1 MTYNYLNIFEIAPNL
16 SYLKLVCDRGWAGGG
31 GGRQPIT
38 APLSWVHYAD
48 ENPFVGLF
56 LVFNQ
61 SLFLQSDLARAVI
74 ELAQVYSPLVRV
86 RC

>member
-1 MTYNYLNIFEIAPNL
+1 M
-16 SYLKLVCDRGWAGGG
+16 GWGVS

-38 APLSWVHYAD
+38 VPLSWVHYAD

-61 SLFLQSDLARAVI
+61 SLFLQSDRARAVI
-74 ELAQVYSPLVRV
+74 ELA
-86 RC
+86 